1 VNDKFSQTESVPV
14 TIVKTRLLVLIFILL
29 LPIIVVAQDDDDW
42 PSLSYLRHDYRDSTV
57 VARVQVDKA
66 EVVNTIGGY
75 EDWHLAGR
83 IVESFKGKFR
93 KDATIDFYHGA
104 EKGFQQKAFLG
115 DKLIFLHR
123 NFAEKEKRWVLAVIE
138 NSTLPY
144 TGDRGQKLRIIRRQ
158 ARSKALRRRKA

>member
-1 VNDKFSQTESVPV
+1 MTPNVRILRTVALLFIFV
-14 TIVKTRLLVLIFILL
+14 LVLPAIA
-29 LPIIVVAQDDDDW
+29 VAQNDEENW
-42 PSLSYLRHDYRDSTV
+42 PSLSYLRNDYRDSTV

-75 EDWHLAGR
+75 EDWHLVAR

-104 EKGFQQKAFLG
+104 EKGFQQKTFLG
-115 DKLIFLHR
+115 DKLVFLHR
-123 NFAEKEKRWVLAVIE
+123 NFVEKEKRWVLAVIE

-158 ARSKALRRRKA
+158 ARSKAMRRRKA